1 MGARLDQAFGHDWK
15 GRLSPVLYLL
25 GMGLA
30 FVQPILSVALTV
42 AVALIWFIPDRWIE
56 RVVEGEGRA

>member
-1 MGARLDQAFGHDWK
+1 M
-15 GRLSPVLYLL
+15 LYLL